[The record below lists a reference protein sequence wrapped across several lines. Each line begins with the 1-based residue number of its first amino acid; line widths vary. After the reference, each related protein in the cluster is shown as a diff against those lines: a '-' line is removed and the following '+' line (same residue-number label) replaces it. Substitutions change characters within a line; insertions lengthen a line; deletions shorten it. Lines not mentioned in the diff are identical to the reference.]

1 MSDLNEENQNNS
13 EIQNIEEL
21 KEFLTNVCESMCL
34 DAYESK
40 PKDIPNFM
48 IKYLQNKFGQN
59 LYFLPHLNLKYFFE
73 LKVKSSKGAW
83 YQQPPLY

>member
-48 IKYLQNKFGQN
+48 IKYLQNKYG
-59 LYFLPHLNLKYFFE
+59 Y
-73 LKVKSSKGAW
+73 SSSGLQHEEKKN
-83 YQQPPLY
+83 